1 MVVWHM
7 LAPTTPRHE
16 TAPAGTANPDRGPD
30 HTGSTT
36 FPMASVHFTAPS
48 RAAYGVRHANVRLT
62 GRFTVVSNDLIQH
75 PEMSFIARML
85 GIFIQSMPPGTPI
98 GIKDL
103 AKRLSIGE
111 ITIGKALRELVRFG
125 YLERSLENLPG
136 GRIATRTVS
145 FNHPRAAAMARC
157 RTGRAPAAP
166 FGPAVPSDEAPPPV
180 PPATPASDPVEPEP
194 VEPEPV
200 EPEPVEP
207 KAVEAPPEPEHEPGP
222 ENEPESEAEVAVPP
236 ARGLPVPRD
245 SDNPGRQRLAC
256 EVLAEL
262 RRVDARLLLGERDIR
277 YLAGGVEAW
286 LERGAG
292 VEALVTALSAR
303 LPEGLH
309 NPAGLIAHRLTAQLP
324 PPLVPLPRAPAFVA
338 PDPFVNCTECDL
350 AFRSPTPGK
359 CKGCSSPRGS
369 EEDE

>member
-1 MVVWHM
+1 
-7 LAPTTPRHE
+7 
-16 TAPAGTANPDRGPD
+16 
-30 HTGSTT
+30 
-36 FPMASVHFTAPS
+36 
-48 RAAYGVRHANVRLT
+48 
-62 GRFTVVSNDLIQH
+62 
-75 PEMSFIARML
+75 MSFIARML

-125 YLERSLENLPG
+125 YLERSLESLPG

-166 FGPAVPSDEAPPPV
+166 PVAAESSDEAPPV
-180 PPATPASDPVEPEP
+180 PPVSDQASDPVEPAP
-194 VEPEPV
+194 VAAPPEAVPEPEPQ
-200 EPEPVEP
+200 PE
-207 KAVEAPPEPEHEPGP
+207 P
-222 ENEPESEAEVAVPP
+222 ENEPAAAPP
-236 ARGLPVPRD
+236 ASRLPVPRD
-245 SDNPGRQRLAC
+245 PDNPGRRRLAC

-262 RRVDARLLLGERDIR
+262 RRVDSRLLLGERDVR

-292 VEALVTALSAR
+292 VEALVGVLSAR
-303 LPEGLH
+303 LPDGLR

-359 CKGCSSPRGS
+359 CKCCRGGGS
-369 EEDE
+369 GS

>member
-1 MVVWHM
+1 
-7 LAPTTPRHE
+7 
-16 TAPAGTANPDRGPD
+16 
-30 HTGSTT
+30 
-36 FPMASVHFTAPS
+36 
-48 RAAYGVRHANVRLT
+48 
-62 GRFTVVSNDLIQH
+62 
-75 PEMSFIARML
+75 MSFIARML

-111 ITIGKALRELVRFG
+111 ISIGKALRELVRFG
-125 YLERSLENLPG
+125 YLERSLESLPG

-157 RTGRAPAAP
+157 RTGRAAPAAHP
-166 FGPAVPSDEAPPPV
+166 VPAAPSDEAPPPV
-180 PPATPASDPVEPEP
+180 PPASDPVEPEP
-194 VEPEPV
+194 VESEPV
-200 EPEPVEP
+200 AAPPEVVPEPEPE
-207 KAVEAPPEPEHEPGP
+207 P
-222 ENEPESEAEVAVPP
+222 ENEADAGAPP
-236 ARGLPVPRD
+236 ASGLPGPRD
-245 SDNPGRQRLAC
+245 SDNPGRRRLAC
-256 EVLAEL
+256 EVLSEL
-262 RRVDARLLLGERDIR
+262 RRVDSRLLLGERDIR

-292 VEALVTALSAR
+292 VEALVGALSAR
-303 LPEGLH
+303 LPDGLR

-359 CKGCSSPRGS
+359 CKGCRG
-369 EEDE
+369 